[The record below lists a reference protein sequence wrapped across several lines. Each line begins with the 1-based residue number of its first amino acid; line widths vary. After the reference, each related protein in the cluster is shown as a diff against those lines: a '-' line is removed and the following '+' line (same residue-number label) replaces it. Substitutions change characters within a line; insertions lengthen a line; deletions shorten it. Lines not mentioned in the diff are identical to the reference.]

1 MKKRLSLLSY
11 LLVLAMAVMAQTKV
25 EVDGIYYNLD
35 SSNNTAEVTS
45 GDSKYRKDIVI
56 PASISVNGSTYSVT
70 TIGERAFLECTYL
83 TSIEIPNSITTIE
96 EGAFYGCVRLT
107 SIEIPNS
114 VTTIGEFAFFECTYL
129 TSIEIPNSV
138 TSIGNSAFR
147 NCTGLTSII
156 VATDNPIYDSRNN
169 CNAII
174 DKVSNTLIQ
183 GCKITIIPNSVTTIG
198 EFAFCNYTGLTSI
211 EIPNSV
217 TSIGNSA
224 FEHCTGLTSIE
235 IPNTVTDI
243 GVSAFSRCN

>member
-83 TSIEIPNSITTIE
+83 TSIEIPNS
-96 EGAFYGCVRLT
+96 
-107 SIEIPNS
+107 
-114 VTTIGEFAFFECTYL
+114 
-129 TSIEIPNSV
+129 V
-138 TSIGNSAFR
+138 TSIGNSEFR

-198 EFAFCNYTGLTSI
+198 EFAFGNCTGLTSI

-224 FEHCTGLTSIE
+224 FEH
-235 IPNTVTDI
+235 
-243 GVSAFSRCN
+243 

>member
-70 TIGERAFLECTYL
+70 TIGERAFL
-83 TSIEIPNSITTIE
+83 
-96 EGAFYGCVRLT
+96 
-107 SIEIPNS
+107 
-114 VTTIGEFAFFECTYL
+114 ECTYL

-217 TSIGNSA
+217 TTIGNHMFSDCYSLTSIEIPNSVTTIGYSA
-224 FEHCTGLTSIE
+224 FRCCSGLTSIE
-235 IPNTVTDI
+235 IPNSVTSI
-243 GVSAFSRCN
+243 GHYAFEYCI